1 MMDLVFSVSELNRAV
16 NARLSRDPE
25 LSRVRVRGEISG
37 LKKYPSGHSYFTLKD
52 EEASVSCVL
61 FRQSAGNAPPLREG
75 MQVVLLARPNLYDKT
90 GRFQLL
96 VDQAREEGVG
106 DLYRR
111 FLDLKESLEK
121 EGIFDQKN
129 KKPIPY
135 LPGRIV
141 AVTSEAGAVIRD
153 MIHVIRRRFPG
164 MRLILIPVPVQGQG
178 AELEIA
184 AAIELANILELGDVI
199 IVGRGGGSL
208 EDLQP
213 FNEEVTARAIAASN
227 IPVISAVGHETDFTI
242 SDFAADLRAPTPSA
256 AAELAVPVKADL
268 FLRIQQLSASL
279 EQSLSSRLD
288 QGLKRIEDLQGRPVL
303 SHPAAIIDRHAAR
316 RTLLGHRLESVGERI
331 LSREE
336 GRIKG
341 LDQKLHIS
349 LERKERLLTSRLEQL
364 TETLHALSPLAVLS
378 RGFTLVTDKEGRTV
392 QRAGSLEEGQA
403 LDLFFQDGRA
413 GCLVEQ
419 LFLEESAMKG
429 QENG

>member
-213 FNEEVTARAIAASN
+213 FNEEVTARAIAAP
-227 IPVISAVGHETDFTI
+227 IFP
-242 SDFAADLRAPTPSA
+242 
-256 AAELAVPVKADL
+256 
-268 FLRIQQLSASL
+268 
-279 EQSLSSRLD
+279 SSR
-288 QGLKRIEDLQGRPVL
+288 PW
-303 SHPAAIIDRHAAR
+303 AMR
-316 RTLLGHRLESVGERI
+316 RTSPFQILRPISGPRLPRRLPNLPSRSRPIFFFESSSCQPPWSNPCRP
-331 LSREE
+331 
-336 GRIKG
+336 G
-341 LDQKLHIS
+341 LI
-349 LERKERLLTSRLEQL
+349 
-364 TETLHALSPLAVLS
+364 
-378 RGFTLVTDKEGRTV
+378 
-392 QRAGSLEEGQA
+392 RA
-403 LDLFFQDGRA
+403 
-413 GCLVEQ
+413 
-419 LFLEESAMKG
+419 
-429 QENG
+429 